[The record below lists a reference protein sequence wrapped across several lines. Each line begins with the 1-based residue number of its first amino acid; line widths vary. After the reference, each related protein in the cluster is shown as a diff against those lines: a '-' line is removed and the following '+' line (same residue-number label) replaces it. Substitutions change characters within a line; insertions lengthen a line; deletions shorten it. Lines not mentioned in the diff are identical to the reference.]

1 MSELPDIS
9 TDITTCS
16 SKFREDIR
24 DFFIRSG
31 DKLKSQLTIAELGS
45 YAGYTTNFLADYF
58 RKVYAVDI
66 NGHKKSREINKDK
79 NNIEYIDFDLYFGD
93 WNDLNINPDIAFID
107 ASHSYPDAKS
117 DTENCLKHFSN
128 LKYLIYDD
136 FGVWPGVRK
145 VVGESI
151 AEGKTLHEKYI
162 GANEVRCPII
172 IEANEER
179 RAYNALATD
188 GVIHNQPEGV
198 IVRVDKEGYF
208 NNFDE
213 QLLGDLRGKDFTII
227 MKG

>member
-1 MSELPDIS
+1 VSELPDIS
-9 TDITTCS
+9 TDTVTCS

-24 DFFIRSG
+24 DFFTRSG
-31 DKLKSQLTIAELGS
+31 DQLKSQLTIAEIGS

-58 RKVYAVDI
+58 NKVYAVDI
-66 NGHKKSREINKDK
+66 NGHKKSKEINKDK
-79 NNIEYIDFDLYFGD
+79 NNIEYIDFNLYFGN
-93 WNDLNINPDIAFID
+93 WSDLNINPDIAFID

-151 AEGKTLHEKYI
+151 AEGKTLHERYI
-162 GANEVRCPII
+162 GVNEVRSPIM
-172 IEANEER
+172 IEVNGER
-179 RAYNALATD
+179 RTYNTLAAD

-208 NNFDE
+208 GNFDKGLFE
-213 QLLGDLRGKDFTII
+213 NLRGSDFSII

>member
-1 MSELPDIS
+1 VSELPDIS
-9 TDITTCS
+9 TDIVTCS

-24 DFFIRSG
+24 DFFLRSG
-31 DKLKSQLTIAELGS
+31 EKLKSQLKIAEIGS
-45 YAGYTTNFLADYF
+45 YKGYTTNFLSDYF
-58 RKVYAVDI
+58 NKVYAVDV
-66 NGHKKSREINKDK
+66 NGHKKSKEINKDK
-79 NNIEYIDFDLYFGD
+79 NNIEYIDFDLYSGN
-93 WNDLNINPDIAFID
+93 WSDLNINPDIAFID

-117 DTENCLKHFSN
+117 DTENCLKYFSN

-162 GANEVRCPII
+162 GVNEVRCPIM
-172 IEANEER
+172 IEANGESS
-179 RAYNALATD
+179 AFNTLATD

-213 QLLGDLRGKDFTII
+213 RLLGNLRGANLSII